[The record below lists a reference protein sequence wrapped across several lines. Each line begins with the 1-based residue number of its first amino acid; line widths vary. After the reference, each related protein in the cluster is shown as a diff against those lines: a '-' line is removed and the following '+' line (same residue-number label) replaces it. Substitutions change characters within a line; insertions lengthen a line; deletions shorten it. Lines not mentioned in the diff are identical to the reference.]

1 MSRLNT
7 KANVICVSI
16 FKRITEHLIWRRTV
30 ISRRKLLSS
39 ASMLALIP
47 VANLIPA
54 IANAASNVD
63 LKDPSAVALKYVENA
78 SDAQRADKMGTAAAD
93 QFCDNCRFYKV
104 DSGNAARGGCALF
117 KNNLVAGKGWCAA
130 WVPTA

>member
-1 MSRLNT
+1 
-7 KANVICVSI
+7 
-16 FKRITEHLIWRRTV
+16 
-30 ISRRKLLSS
+30 
-39 ASMLALIP
+39 MLALIP

-93 QFCDNCRFYKV
+93 QFCDNCRFYKG

>member
-1 MSRLNT
+1 M
-7 KANVICVSI
+7 KA
-16 FKRITEHLIWRRTV
+16 RETEAWDTLAR
-30 ISRRKLLSS
+30 S
-39 ASMLALIP
+39 A
-47 VANLIPA
+47 LIPA

-78 SDAQRADKMGTAAAD
+78 SNAQRADKMGTAAAD